1 LQKLWQI
8 NGDESEDR
16 RRYIMAE
23 EKINFL
29 AQCMMQFA
37 LEEIREHRR
46 KIGHDPVWWADE
58 ELLMA
63 WYEKALYY
71 VKSIVEEGE
80 NG

>member
-1 LQKLWQI
+1 M
-8 NGDESEDR
+8 S
-16 RRYIMAE
+16 E
-23 EKINFL
+23 EKISLL
-29 AQCMMQFA
+29 AQYMMQFA

-58 ELLMA
+58 ELLKE

-71 VKSIVEEGE
+71 VKGALEEGE